1 MIAVLPRFM
10 GEFRLSQFTFV
21 AIYFIALLGLNILT
35 GYNGQ
40 ISLGHGAF
48 MGIGAYVGAV
58 LTLGRPGLEALL
70 LEPPGWLPLGDGM
83 RPVFTIVLA
92 GLVTG
97 VIGFLFGIPALRLA
111 GVSLA
116 LATFAMAVSLPQVA
130 KRFDQ
135 VTGGGGGL
143 TLNLPTTPFG
153 WDISVRHWL
162 YYEAWVTAGVLFIV
176 AWLLVRAR
184 VGRAWRSI
192 RDGEIAATASGVS
205 PSLYKTLAFGV
216 SSFYAG
222 VAGALLA
229 IEVSYVNPDTFP
241 LSLSILLLASV
252 VVGGLGSLT
261 GVIFGALLL
270 EFLPIY
276 AQEPPLLP
284 FGFSKQAPGVVFGV
298 LLILIMLLV
307 PGGVAGLLRRLT
319 APVVRRLRRPQL
331 LTSSTRALGSAHGDS
346 DRHPAS
352 APKGAT
358 PRGTPRRGRSRGA
371 RSRLGRLHGRRRGRG
386 RNHKTCSL
394 PTFRRQG
401 RTPRCTRRAVR
412 RRARADVAGRD
423 HGSARPRKARSDD
436 LRVPPL
442 RRA

>member
-1 MIAVLPRFM
+1 MTLTALKVLMFTAIAVVIAVLPRFM

-21 AIYFIALLGLNILT
+21 AIYFISLLGLNILT

-48 MGIGAYVGAV
+48 MGIGAYVGAM
-58 LTLGRPGLEALL
+58 LTLGRPGLEGLL
-70 LEPPGWLPLGDGM
+70 LEPPSWLPLGDGM
-83 RPVFTIVLA
+83 RPIFTIPLA

-97 VIGFLFGIPALRLA
+97 IIGFLFGLPALRLR

-116 LATFAMAVSLPQVA
+116 LATFALAVSLPQVA
-130 KRFDQ
+130 KKFDE

-143 TLNLPTTPFG
+143 VLNLPTVPFG

-162 YYEAWVTAGVLFIV
+162 YYEAWVVAGILFFL

-184 VGRAWRSI
+184 TGRAWRAI

-205 PSLYKTLAFGV
+205 PALYKTLAFGV

-252 VVGGLGSLT
+252 VVGGLGALS

-276 AQEPPLLP
+276 AQDPPLLP
-284 FGFSKQAPGVVFGV
+284 FELSKQSPTVIFGV
-298 LLILIMLLV
+298 MLILIMFVL
-307 PGGVAGLLRRLT
+307 PGGVASLIRRLT
-319 APVVRRLRRPQL
+319 TPIARNLNRPKREKPQL
-331 LTSSTRALGSAHGDS
+331 LPESAE
-346 DRHPAS
+346 R
-352 APKGAT
+352 
-358 PRGTPRRGRSRGA
+358 
-371 RSRLGRLHGRRRGRG
+371 
-386 RNHKTCSL
+386 
-394 PTFRRQG
+394 
-401 RTPRCTRRAVR
+401 
-412 RRARADVAGRD
+412 
-423 HGSARPRKARSDD
+423 
-436 LRVPPL
+436 
-442 RRA
+442 